1 MCVPTRAPYVAAVL
15 GAAVLVTACGAAG
28 SAPPAAP
35 PSSAPSSVAAP
46 TTPAT
51 ASTASTASTA
61 PASAAPDPNGQ
72 DVSTIGD
79 IPDNQVFVPFP
90 AADGSFSVSVP
101 QGWARSADGTAT
113 VFTDKFNRVRIEA
126 GSRPSAPDVTTV
138 RDQDV
143 AALQSSVPGFDLVD
157 VQQVQRRA
165 GEAILVTYRGS
176 SAPNPVTGRSVTEA
190 VERYSFWSS
199 GQQVVL
205 TLAGPQGADNVD
217 PWRTITD
224 SFRWTR

>member
-1 MCVPTRAPYVAAVL
+1 MCVPTRVPFAAAVL
-15 GAAVLVTACGAAG
+15 GAAALAVACGAAG
-28 SAPPAAP
+28 SASPAAP
-35 PSSAPSSVAAP
+35 PPSAPSSVAAP
-46 TTPAT
+46 ATPAA
-51 ASTASTASTA
+51 ASIA

-113 VFTDKFNRVRIEA
+113 VFTDKFNRVRIEG
-126 GSRPSAPDVTTV
+126 GSRPSAPDVGTV

-143 AALQSSVPGFDLVD
+143 PALQSSVPGFALVD

-165 GEAILVTYRGS
+165 GGAVLVTYRGS

-190 VERYSFWSS
+190 VERYSFWSG